1 MGKDYYKSL
10 GVEKNASSD
19 EIKSAYRKLAKKYH
33 PDVNPGDKNAE
44 AKFKEVSEAYAVLS
58 DPQKRA
64 TYDHLGSSAFDGSQG
79 SAYNAADFD
88 FSEIFKSA
96 FGGGFGGF
104 EDLFGD
110 FFGGSSS
117 RNNSAV
123 RGSNVFAQVQIDL
136 LEAIFGCKKIIN
148 VSLDCMCDNCRGT
161 GAKPGTFPEN
171 CRKCGGSG
179 RIHIQRQSMFGS
191 ISIQMSTCN
200 VCNGTGKVIREKCQK
215 CRGAGTIRQ
224 EKKLEIDIPKGIAND
239 QTIRISNKGGAGK
252 NGGPNGDLLV
262 TVYVKP
268 HKYFIR
274 KGDDLYLDVPIE
286 FIQAVLG
293 DEIEI
298 QTVYGPEKIKIK
310 PGTQSGTVFTLKNKG
325 VPNVQN
331 NRIIG
336 NLILKLNVH
345 VPTNVSDR
353 QKKLLKE
360 FFADNSDS
368 KDKKKSFFDMLKDT
382 FKN

>member
-1 MGKDYYKSL
+1 
-10 GVEKNASSD
+10 
-19 EIKSAYRKLAKKYH
+19 
-33 PDVNPGDKNAE
+33 
-44 AKFKEVSEAYAVLS
+44 
-58 DPQKRA
+58 
-64 TYDHLGSSAFDGSQG
+64 
-79 SAYNAADFD
+79 
-88 FSEIFKSA
+88 
-96 FGGGFGGF
+96 
-104 EDLFGD
+104 
-110 FFGGSSS
+110 
-117 RNNSAV
+117 
-123 RGSNVFAQVQIDL
+123 
-136 LEAIFGCKKIIN
+136 
-148 VSLDCMCDNCRGT
+148 
-161 GAKPGTFPEN
+161 
-171 CRKCGGSG
+171 
-179 RIHIQRQSMFGS
+179 
-191 ISIQMSTCN
+191 MSTCN
-200 VCNGTGKVIREKCQK
+200 VCHGTGKVIREKCQK
-215 CRGAGTIRQ
+215 CNGTGTRKQ

-262 TVYVKP
+262 TVYVQP